1 MKFILA
7 MFASLVILI
16 AVVII
21 VAMAVIDVV
30 IDFDEYERE
39 EFYDEF

>member
-16 AVVII
+16 AVIII